1 MRDFREESSSFKETR
16 CDSGATSCLFVVEMR
31 DFRARRGIVGVEM
44 RDFREKSGIFGKKM
58 RDFLAT
64 YFLGGHA

>member
-1 MRDFREESSSFKETR
+1 MIL
-16 CDSGATSCLFVVEMR
+16 GQQVVFLGWKMR

-64 YFLGGHA
+64 YFLGGHAWFLG

>member
-1 MRDFREESSSFKETR
+1 MIL
-16 CDSGATSCLFVVEMR
+16 GQQVVFLGWKMR
-31 DFRARRGIVGVEM
+31 DFRARRGIVGVER

-64 YFLGGHA
+64 SYFLVGHA

>member
-1 MRDFREESSSFKETR
+1 
-16 CDSGATSCLFVVEMR
+16 MR